1 MYMVIFCNK
10 PSHVFSQLDVPED
23 IGEIYKVRV
32 GFAADVKEEQSWR
45 LDTVNTSG
53 QTHSVYVWISN
64 FIPYFI
70 MDIITFPC
78 WD

>member
-1 MYMVIFCNK
+1 M
-10 PSHVFSQLDVPED
+10 FSQLDVPED

-53 QTHSVYVWISN
+53 QALS
-64 FIPYFI
+64 F
-70 MDIITFPC
+70 
-78 WD
+78 